1 MQLQYQKKKKKWFI
15 LGLIILMAIVV
26 GINIFMMQ
34 GKKMNVKEAEAVSFE
49 KVTERKFNSTKL
61 ISGQVKPGNIESFY
75 TDPTKGKVKEIEVK
89 EGQEIEK
96 GTKLFS
102 YENEEINLQM
112 KQVELDQKMIDM
124 RYDQGKKK
132 IDSLKK
138 EIKKTKNSVSTKE
151 VIVPMEEQVSELEMQ
166 QKTIELEKEKE
177 KLQKE
182 EMQKKQNEVIASM
195 EEQVSE
201 LEMQQKT
208 IELEKEKGK
217 LQKEELQKKQ
227 KELTI
232 YSNFAGVVQKLDKDA
247 AQSSSQ
253 AIGGQGKA
261 FLQIASK
268 DPFQIQGTL
277 TELQKSQIQ
286 KDQTFTVTAKANS
299 KQKWTGK
306 ITEISEFPTS
316 AEMAQAVGGMGEGTQ
331 TMSQYTYKASLD
343 SQDGLSPGY
352 HVSLQVNLE
361 NKPMIAVPSKS
372 IVEKGDDTFVYI
384 EEKGRLHKQNVKKG
398 ATDGDW
404 TEIIEGATLGQKVVE
419 NPSDNV
425 YDGMEVK
432 EK

>member
-1 MQLQYQKKKKKWFI
+1 MNKEK
-15 LGLIILMAIVV
+15 IVV
-26 GINIFMMQ
+26 IKKRTFLFLKNKKRKGAIIGVIALIFIVTFINIFVVQ
-34 GKKMNVKEAEAVSFE
+34 SKKKAVTKIDTVSFE
-49 KVTERKFNSTKL
+49 KVTERNLNNTKL

-75 TDPTKGKVKEIEVK
+75 ADLTKGKVKDIEVK

-102 YENEEINLQM
+102 YDNEEINLQM
-112 KQVELDQKMIDM
+112 KQAVLDQKMADM

-138 EIKKTKNSVSTKE
+138 EIKKAKDSGAGKE
-151 VIVPMEEQVSELEMQ
+151 VTDPMEEQVSELEMT
-166 QKTIELEKEKE
+166 QKT
-177 KLQKE
+177 
-182 EMQKKQNEVIASM
+182 
-195 EEQVSE
+195 
-201 LEMQQKT
+201 T
-208 IELEKEKGK
+208 ELEKEKGK
-217 LQKEELQKKQ
+217 LQKEELNKKQ
-227 KELTI
+227 NELTI

-253 AIGGQGKA
+253 ALGGQGKA
-261 FLQIASK
+261 FLQVASK

-286 KDQTFTVTAKANS
+286 KNQTFTVTAKANS
-299 KQKWTGK
+299 KKKWTGK
-306 ITEISEFPTS
+306 ITEVSEFPTS
-316 AEMAQAVGGMGEGTQ
+316 VEMAQADGMGEVTQ
-331 TMSQYTYKASLD
+331 NMSQYTYKASLD

-361 NKPMIAVPSKS
+361 NKRMIAVPSKS
-372 IVEKGDDTFVYI
+372 IVEKGDDAFVYI
-384 EEKGRLHKQNVKKG
+384 EEKGKLRKQNVKKG

-404 TEIIEGATLGQKVVE
+404 TEIVEGATVGQKVVK

>member
-1 MQLQYQKKKKKWFI
+1 MLSSNVQGSAKKKRK
-15 LGLIILMAIVV
+15 IIIGVITLFSIIIA
-26 GINIFMMQ
+26 INIFLMQ
-34 GKKMNVKEAEAVSFE
+34 GKKKENKKVDAVSLE
-49 KVTERKFNSTKL
+49 KVTERKFNNTKL

-75 TDPTKGKVKEIEVK
+75 ADPAKGKVKDIEVK
-89 EGQEIEK
+89 EGQEVEK

-102 YENEEINLQM
+102 YDNEEINLQM
-112 KQVELDQKMIDM
+112 KQAELDQKMADM

-132 IDSLKK
+132 IDSLNK
-138 EIKKTKNSVSTKE
+138 EIKKAKDSGAGKE
-151 VIVPMEEQVSELEMQ
+151 VTDPMEEQVSELEMG
-166 QKTIELEKEKE
+166 QKTID
-177 KLQKE
+177 
-182 EMQKKQNEVIASM
+182 
-195 EEQVSE
+195 
-201 LEMQQKT
+201 
-208 IELEKEKGK
+208 LEKEKGK
-217 LQKEELQKKQ
+217 IQKEELRKKQ

-253 AIGGQGKA
+253 ALGGQGKS
-261 FLQIASK
+261 FLQVATK

-286 KDQTFTVTAKANS
+286 KDQTFTVIAKANN
-299 KQKWTGK
+299 KKKWTGK
-306 ITEISEFPTS
+306 IMEVSEFPTS
-316 AEMAQAVGGMGEGTQ
+316 AEMAQAAGMGESTQ
-331 TMSQYTYKASLD
+331 NMSQYTYKASLD

-361 NKPMIAVPSKS
+361 NKTMIAVPTKS
-372 IVEKGDDTFVYI
+372 IVEKGEDAFVYI
-384 EEKGRLHKQNVKKG
+384 EEKGKLRKQNVKKG

-404 TEIIEGATLGQKVVE
+404 TEIIEGATVGQKVVK

>member
-1 MQLQYQKKKKKWFI
+1 MLPNTVRTPNKKKKW
-15 LGLIILMAIVV
+15 IIIGVIAIIVIV
-26 GINIFMMQ
+26 AAVNIFVMQ
-34 GKKMNVKEAEAVSFE
+34 GKKKVTAKTDTVSFE
-49 KVTERKFNSTKL
+49 KVTERKLNNTKL

-75 TDPTKGKVKEIEVK
+75 ADPAKGKVKDIEVK
-89 EGQEIEK
+89 EGQEVEK

-102 YENEEINLQM
+102 YDNEEINLQM
-112 KQVELDQKMIDM
+112 KQAELDQKMADM

-138 EIKKTKNSVSTKE
+138 EIKKAKDGGAGKE
-151 VIVPMEEQVSELEMQ
+151 VTDPMEEQVSELEIA
-166 QKTIELEKEKE
+166 QKT
-177 KLQKE
+177 
-182 EMQKKQNEVIASM
+182 
-195 EEQVSE
+195 
-201 LEMQQKT
+201 T
-208 IELEKEKGK
+208 DLEKEKGK
-217 LQKEELQKKQ
+217 LQKEELNKKQ

-253 AIGGQGKA
+253 ALGGQGKA
-261 FLQIASK
+261 FLQVASK
-268 DPFQIQGTL
+268 DPFQVQGTL

-286 KDQTFTVTAKANS
+286 KDQTFTVTAKANN
-299 KQKWTGK
+299 KKKWTGK
-306 ITEISEFPTS
+306 ITEVSEFPTS
-316 AEMAQAVGGMGEGTQ
+316 AEMGQAGGVGEATQ
-331 TMSQYTYKASLD
+331 NMSQYTYKASLD

-361 NKPMIAVPSKS
+361 NKTMIAVPSKS
-372 IVEKGDDTFVYI
+372 IVEKDDDAFVYI
-384 EEKGRLHKQNVKKG
+384 EEKGKLRKQNVKKG

-404 TEIIEGATLGQKVVE
+404 TEITEGVTVGQKVVK

>member
-1 MQLQYQKKKKKWFI
+1 MQSNIIPNPKRKKKWI
-15 LGLIILMAIVV
+15 IIGVIALIVIVAT
-26 GINIFMMQ
+26 INIFVIQ
-34 GKKMNVKEAEAVSFE
+34 GKKKETVKTDAVSFE
-49 KVTERKFNSTKL
+49 KITERKLNNTKL
-61 ISGQVKPGNIESFY
+61 ISGQVKPGNIESLY
-75 TDPTKGKVKEIEVK
+75 ADPTKGKVKDIEVK

-102 YENEEINLQM
+102 YDNEEINLQM
-112 KQVELDQKMIDM
+112 KQAELDQKMADM

-138 EIKKTKNSVSTKE
+138 EIKKAKDSGAGKE
-151 VIVPMEEQVSELEMQ
+151 VTDPMDEQVNELEIA
-166 QKTIELEKEKE
+166 QKT
-177 KLQKE
+177 
-182 EMQKKQNEVIASM
+182 
-195 EEQVSE
+195 
-201 LEMQQKT
+201 T
-208 IELEKEKGK
+208 DLEKEKGK
-217 LQKEELQKKQ
+217 LQKEELRKKQ

-253 AIGGQGKA
+253 TLGGQGKS

-268 DPFQIQGTL
+268 EPFQIQGTL

-299 KQKWTGK
+299 KKKWTGK
-306 ITEISEFPTS
+306 ITEVSEFPTS
-316 AEMAQAVGGMGEGTQ
+316 TEMAQAASEGTQ
-331 TMSQYTYKASLD
+331 NMSQYTYKASLD

-361 NKPMIAVPSKS
+361 NKTMIAVPSKS
-372 IVEKGDDTFVYI
+372 IVEKDDDAFVYI
-384 EEKGRLHKQNVKKG
+384 EEKGKLRKQNVKKG

-404 TEIIEGATLGQKVVE
+404 TEITEGVTVGQKVVK